1 MKLKEFI
8 NESKSPLSLFKKVNP
23 MDKGGKVVPMAIMKK
38 DYDNYFEDNEL
49 EEQPWTHVAA
59 NLLDVKNIGD
69 LALIDSEEPNFSKAE
84 AAIGDGWKT
93 KKTYKRDFGYDEI
106 AVGTIYGVDAVLVSD
121 FGFWAYIIRNADKTK
136 GKIVKEEKTTYKWD
150 ATQKK
155 TLEKLWDKLERAE
168 EYEGAQI
175 NRKVVEE
182 AFQEGYEFG
191 RKDAENSSPNGK
203 WNDLSGGMR

>member
-23 MDKGGKVVPMAIMKK
+23 MDKGGKV
-38 DYDNYFEDNEL
+38 
-49 EEQPWTHVAA
+49 
-59 NLLDVKNIGD
+59 
-69 LALIDSEEPNFSKAE
+69 
-84 AAIGDGWKT
+84 
-93 KKTYKRDFGYDEI
+93 
-106 AVGTIYGVDAVLVSD
+106 
-121 FGFWAYIIRNADKTK
+121 
-136 GKIVKEEKTTYKWD
+136 VKEEKTTYKWD

-191 RKDAENSSPNGK
+191 RKDAENSSVNNTNFKIGK
-203 WNDLSGGMR
+203 